1 MVVFGG
7 HNGRKDYS
15 GIRNGGGDRSLLRAK
30 HSKFSLNKEIM
41 GYIVL

>member
-30 HSKFSLNKEIM
+30 HSM
-41 GYIVL
+41 YVLLKVFIK